1 MKNNYD
7 ILYRSDTRLYSDN
20 HDAVLFRKIS
30 VIGLVLPCIL
40 FAVGTA
46 VGWGSSILL
55 FNGYETVYDAM
66 MKTGIFL
73 AAAGLFF
80 VSPLSYLIGMIFAVK
95 SGIRLLIRKSI
106 LYFSVSGII
115 SCLLYQIVMYFGQ
128 F

>member
-20 HDAVLFRKIS
+20 HDAVLFRKFS

-46 VGWGSSILL
+46 VGWGSSILF

-80 VSPLSYLIGMIFAVK
+80 VSPLSYLISMIFAVK

-115 SCLLYQIVMYFGQ
+115 SRLLYQIVMYFGQ